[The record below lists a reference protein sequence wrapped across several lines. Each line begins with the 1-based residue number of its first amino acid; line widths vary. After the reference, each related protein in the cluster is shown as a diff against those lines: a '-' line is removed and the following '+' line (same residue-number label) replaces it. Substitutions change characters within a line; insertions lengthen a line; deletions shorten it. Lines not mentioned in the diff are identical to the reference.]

1 MMMTKIWFRYTM
13 NNEVFK
19 WQCCIDIYIYIKNKN
34 KLLRQAL
41 WLQIMEARTV
51 SVSLNQT
58 YNKWEEAAT
67 MRTVQITIACTKGER
82 EREKLGTQ
90 VLIQP
95 VTERKSFNV
104 NRNIY
109 MYKVNHSNN
118 NYEKN
123 ATKKKRTKKINK
135 KKQHLYAFK
144 CFLFTSNENKN
155 SKYIGTQV

>member
-1 MMMTKIWFRYTM
+1 
-13 NNEVFK
+13 
-19 WQCCIDIYIYIKNKN
+19 
-34 KLLRQAL
+34 
-41 WLQIMEARTV
+41 
-51 SVSLNQT
+51 
-58 YNKWEEAAT
+58 
-67 MRTVQITIACTKGER
+67 MRTIQITIACTKGES

-123 ATKKKRTKKINK
+123 GTTKKEKRKK
-135 KKQHLYAFK
+135 HL
-144 CFLFTSNENKN
+144 
-155 SKYIGTQV
+155 